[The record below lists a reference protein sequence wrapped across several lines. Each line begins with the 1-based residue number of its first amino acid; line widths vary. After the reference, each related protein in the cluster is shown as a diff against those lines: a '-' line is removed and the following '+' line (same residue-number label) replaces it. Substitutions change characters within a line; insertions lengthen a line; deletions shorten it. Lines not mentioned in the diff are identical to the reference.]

1 MLLTGDKTQRVTLQV
16 FFPPPSLSIIFHN
29 LEATQIPINCLW
41 MPYIFKAG
49 CSREIFN
56 YSQGEALA
64 GASELDL
71 RATGWQGKSGW
82 VLFVVLAC

>member
-1 MLLTGDKTQRVTLQV
+1 MLLTGDKTQRVTLQD
-16 FFPPPSLSIIFHN
+16 FPPPSLSIIFHN

-56 YSQGEALA
+56 PREKHSL
-64 GASELDL
+64 
-71 RATGWQGKSGW
+71 
-82 VLFVVLAC
+82 VLVN